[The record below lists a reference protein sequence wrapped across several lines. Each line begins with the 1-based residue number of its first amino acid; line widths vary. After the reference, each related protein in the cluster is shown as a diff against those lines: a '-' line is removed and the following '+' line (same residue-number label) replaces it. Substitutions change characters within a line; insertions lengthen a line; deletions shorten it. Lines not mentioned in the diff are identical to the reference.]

1 MVNTIMPGTCG
12 GKYLQFHLARKNDLD
27 AESALGPL
35 KEWMEDNAAE
45 RQKNYLKSIID
56 DLKDNDYLINAIDCS
71 TTCPTVYI
79 DLSLLTQV
87 DKWHPVACLNTTVI
101 HKITI

>member
-1 MVNTIMPGTCG
+1 VK
-12 GKYLQFHLARKNDLD
+12 GKTKLNDSIKFLTLHLARKKNLD
-27 AESALGPL
+27 AESALEPL

-79 DLSLLTQV
+79 DLSLSKGHSIVAITAPLNYLKT
-87 DKWHPVACLNTTVI
+87 KW
-101 HKITI
+101 KK